1 MLVAGVDIGNNTVE
15 VALAEVSENT
25 TVFISSGIASTTGVK
40 GTTSNITGI
49 KIALSDALKKPAST
63 YKNLTLSG

>member
-40 GTTSNITGI
+40 EPLRISRESR
-49 KIALSDALKKPAST
+49 LP
-63 YKNLTLSG
+63 